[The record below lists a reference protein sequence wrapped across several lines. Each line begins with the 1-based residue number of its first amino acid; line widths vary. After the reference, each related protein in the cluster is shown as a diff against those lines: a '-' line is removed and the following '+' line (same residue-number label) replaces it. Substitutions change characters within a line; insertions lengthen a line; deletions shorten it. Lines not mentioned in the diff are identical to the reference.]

1 MLNQIT
7 RDKIQA
13 QFRMPFV
20 IDHVWGGN
28 GTPFIRFGYWYRVDL
43 DTLQSIVGDEYTVE
57 ENDDWGD
64 EDTLTRW
71 MYKLIENK

>member
-7 RDKIQA
+7 QDKLMST
-13 QFRMPFV
+13 FRMPFV
-20 IDHVWGGN
+20 IDQVWGGSDD
-28 GTPFIRFGYWYRVDL
+28 PFIRFGYWYRVDL
-43 DTLQSIVGDEYTVE
+43 DTLQSIVGNEYTVE

>member
-7 RDKIQA
+7 QDKLMST
-13 QFRMPFV
+13 FRMPFV
-20 IDHVWGGN
+20 IDQVWGGS
-28 GTPFIRFGYWYRVDL
+28 GDPFIRFGYWYRVDL
-43 DTLQSIVGDEYTVE
+43 DTLQSIVGNEYTVE

>member
-7 RDKIQA
+7 QDKLMST
-13 QFRMPFV
+13 FRMPFV
-20 IDHVWGGN
+20 IDQVWGGS
-28 GTPFIRFGYWYRVDL
+28 GDPFIRFGYWYRVDL
-43 DTLQSIVGDEYTVE
+43 DTLQSIVGNEYTVE

-71 MYKLIENK
+71 MDKLIENK

>member
-7 RDKIQA
+7 QDKLVST
-13 QFRMPFV
+13 FRMPFV
-20 IDHVWGGN
+20 IDQVWGGS
-28 GTPFIRFGYWYRVDL
+28 GDPFIRFGYWYRVDL
-43 DTLQSIVGDEYTVE
+43 DTLQSIIGNEYTVE

-71 MYKLIENK
+71 MYKLIKK